1 MARRALEVPWIF
13 WSKMNGRKK
22 IIFVR
27 LERLETILFS
37 KNKFDFPSV
46 YNAPCSKTQKKSHLS
61 DKDSDRNKSPT
72 AAVEICTE
80 GSGSDH
86 VALCVDWIKLNVV
99 STPNFL
105 NTMFL

>member
-46 YNAPCSKTQKKSHLS
+46 YNAPCSKTKKKSHLS
-61 DKDSDRNKSPT
+61 VKDSDRNKSPT

-86 VALCVDWIKLNVV
+86 VALCVDWIKLNAV
-99 STPNFL
+99 STPYFL